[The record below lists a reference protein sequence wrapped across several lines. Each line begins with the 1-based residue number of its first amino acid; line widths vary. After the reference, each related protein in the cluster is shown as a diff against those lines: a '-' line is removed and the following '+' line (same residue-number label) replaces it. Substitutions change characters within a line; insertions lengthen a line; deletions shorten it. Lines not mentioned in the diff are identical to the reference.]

1 MIRHVVSWKLAAT
14 DAEGKSRAFAEV
26 AEALGTLP
34 SLIPDIKSMQVGRDV
49 DDTEGNWD
57 AVLIVDFATT
67 AGLAGYQ
74 VHPEHV
80 KVKAIIGSR
89 TVDRATVDFEL

>member
-14 DAEGKSRAFAEV
+14 DAEGKSRAFAEI

-34 SLIPDIKSMQVGRDV
+34 SLIPEIRSMHVGRDLG
-49 DDTEGNWD
+49 DTEGNWD
-57 AVLIVDFATT
+57 AVLIVDYAT
-67 AGLAGYQ
+67 AADLASYQ
-74 VHPEHV
+74 VHPEHL
-80 KVKAIIGSR
+80 KIKAIIGAR